1 MALDAYNTK
10 DSEPEVVNYS
20 VRLLGAGAA
29 APTKVQGKGITVG
42 RSGVGVYTLTFDNR
56 PGTYQG
62 MTFGFD
68 ANTPLNVAGCTCAI
82 TTSTVTTNAW
92 TITVYSGGTTP
103 AAREL
108 AANEWLTLNIKFE
121 RMSV

>member
-1 MALDAYNTK
+1 MQDGYPLRTQ
-10 DSEPEVVNYS
+10 EPEEIVIP

-29 APTKVQGKGITVG
+29 APTKVRGAGITVG
-42 RSGVGVYTLTFDNR
+42 RTGVGVYTLTWSEL
-56 PGTYQG
+56 PGGYAGFSQ
-62 MTFGFD
+62 GFD

-82 TTSTVTTNAW
+82 TTTTTTSLVW

-108 AANEWLTLNIKFE
+108 AANEWLNLDLKFK
-121 RMSV
+121 RGA